1 MYSAIQASDLT
12 QKTSNSTRYHG
23 LDAARAIA
31 LLIGIFHH
39 GIESFVTYVNSDW
52 VTRDT
57 QSSLV
62 LDVLFYVSHVF
73 RMQAFFLMSGFF
85 AHLLYHR
92 KGSREFISN
101 RFKRLVLPFLLF
113 WPFLY
118 FADRLLWIWGIQKAS
133 HFSYDEAVAHL
144 PAYFVWANG
153 FPLLHLWFLDFLI
166 LFCAGI
172 VIFRPAFVQQI
183 DPSARIRK
191 LIDRFL
197 FRVLNKWWGSLVIG
211 LLLLPGMLGMRD
223 WFGVDT
229 SSSGLIPRW
238 TSFLIYGMY
247 FTLGWFLHRQPQLID
262 QFRRFWKNNVV
273 MALVFIFSLII
284 LNLAYKAGMLK
295 LNENFMLAIV
305 NTVYTFASIT
315 AAMAFIGFMLSWFS
329 RPGKTV
335 RFLSD
340 GAYWGYLIHMPIVC
354 FMQDLVQPYSWHWTI
369 KLLII
374 FAPTCLILWTTYK
387 YWVRS
392 SWMGQL
398 LNGKRNMKNVF

>member
-1 MYSAIQASDLT
+1 MYTTLQAPVLT
-12 QKTSNSTRYHG
+12 QKTSANARFHG

-31 LLIGIFHH
+31 LLIGIVHH

-52 VTRDT
+52 VTQDT
-57 QSSLV
+57 QNSLV
-62 LDVLFYVSHVF
+62 LDVLFYISHVF

-118 FADRLLWIWGIQKAS
+118 FVDRWLWIWGIQKAS
-133 HFSYDEAVAHL
+133 HLSYAEAVAHL

-153 FPLLHLWFLDFLI
+153 FPLLHLWFLYFLI
-166 LFCAGI
+166 LFCAGA
-172 VIFRPAFVQQI
+172 VIFRLVLVLPVDQSSRMRQGV
-183 DPSARIRK
+183 D
-191 LIDRFL
+191 LFL
-197 FRVLNKWWGSLVIG
+197 SRVFNNWWGSLVIG
-211 LLLLPGMLGMRD
+211 LFLLPGMLGMRD

-238 TSFLIYGMY
+238 SSFLVYGMY
-247 FTLGWFLHRQPQLID
+247 FALGWFLHRQPGLID
-262 QFRRFWKNNVV
+262 QFRRFKKSNLV
-273 MALVFIFSLII
+273 MALLLILFLI
-284 LNLAYKAGMLK
+284 VINLAYQGRLLK
-295 LNENFMLAIV
+295 LNANSMLAIV
-305 NTVYTFASIT
+305 NCVYTFASIT
-315 AAMAFIGFMLSWFS
+315 AAMAFIGYMLSWFTHPNIS
-329 RPGKTV
+329 V

-354 FMQDLVQPYSWHWTI
+354 FMQNLVQPFSFHWTI

-374 FAPTCLILWTTYK
+374 FAPTCLILWSTYK
-387 YWVRS
+387 FWVRR

-398 LNGKRNMKNVF
+398 LNGKRSGHDV